1 MSEQQGP
8 DRDTSEQS
16 KRENSMTE
24 DELEALRA
32 ELDEANRTGQEYL
45 QLLQRVQA
53 DFNNFR
59 RRAEQQKTEQAS
71 AVKSE
76 MVLKILPVLDDFDR
90 ALEAMPENDKTSD
103 WGQGIALIE
112 RKLRSVLDDEGVRRI
127 EALGRQFDPWEMEAI
142 DYVPV
147 PGHAEGEVIDV
158 TRDGYKLGE
167 RVVRPAQ
174 VRVASQAHG

>member
-1 MSEQQGP
+1 MSERQGS
-8 DRDTSEQS
+8 DRETGEQ
-16 KRENSMTE
+16 KQRENSVAQ
-24 DELEALRA
+24 DEFEALRA
-32 ELDEANRTGQEYL
+32 ELDEANKTGQEYL

-59 RRAEQQKTEQAS
+59 RRAEQQRTEQAN
-71 AVKSE
+71 AVKSD

-90 ALEAMPENDKTSD
+90 ALEAMPEDDKTSD
-103 WGQGIALIE
+103 WGQGVALIE
-112 RKLRSVLDDEGVRRI
+112 RKLRAVLEDEGVQRI
-127 EALGRQFDPWEMEAI
+127 QALGKPFDPWEMEAV

-147 PGHAEGEVIDV
+147 PGCQEGEVIDV

-174 VRVASQAHG
+174 VRVASEVPG